1 MEYVT
6 EDFFL
11 RYSKEDIRIIRM
23 RAVVDDTVHVQVEVV
38 ELWHLQEVMESK
50 IKVISLIS

>member
-6 EDFFL
+6 EDFLL